1 MKFNKS
7 AGLIILVIIVVFAGL
22 RYYAHYKKWNHDLPS
37 SQQTFNR
44 HSGPLVLTK
53 HVRCRM
59 QCRDITVKEIND
71 ILQEGQIN
79 YTKSELDAPRG
90 PRFALE
96 GYSHEHQHLRVI
108 FVPEQNDIVV
118 VTCIDLDKEWPC
130 PSCD

>member
-7 AGLIILVIIVVFAGL
+7 AGLIILICILVVAGL
-22 RYYAHYKKWNHDLPS
+22 RYYVHYKKLNHAVPS
-37 SQQTFNR
+37 TEQTFHR
-44 HSGPLVLTK
+44 DTGHLVLTK

-59 QCRDITVKEIND
+59 QCREITEQEIKEI
-71 ILQEGQIN
+71 LQDGQIN
-79 YTKSELDAPRG
+79 YNKSELDASRG
-90 PRFALE
+90 PRYALD